1 MDDNKLKK
9 MGVWVIV
16 LLFAVYF
23 ISLIAICVFLELPTL
38 AVAIYAVMMFLFLA
52 VLAYEGWQ
60 RIKEIDGGLEDAV
73 DNY

>member
-1 MDDNKLKK
+1 MDDDTMKKL
-9 MGVWVIV
+9 GVWVIV
-16 LLFAVYF
+16 ALFALYVVSV
-23 ISLIAICVFLELPTL
+23 ILIAILTDFPTPVVIVYSVIML
-38 AVAIYAVMMFLFLA
+38 TVLA

>member
-16 LLFAVYF
+16 MLFAVYF
-23 ISLIAICVFLELPTL
+23 VSLIAICIFLELPML
-38 AVAIYAVMMFLFLA
+38 AVVVYAVMMFLFLV

>member
-16 LLFAVYF
+16 MLFAVYF
-23 ISLIAICVFLELPTL
+23 VSLIAICVFLELPML
-38 AVAIYAVMMFLFLA
+38 AVVVYAVMMFLFLV

>member
-38 AVAIYAVMMFLFLA
+38 AVAVYAVMMFLFLA